1 MAGND
6 VYVVSKCCMDIVT
19 MSLILPTIVAA
30 CGLFIALAYIIECA
44 QIDSQSANIAI
55 ISVAGS
61 LLFITTAMI
70 YCIVNGISQRFSPH
84 DYEMT
89 EIAETAEI
97 ADVTETA
104 EIAETTDV

>member
-1 MAGND
+1 MAGHD

-19 MSLILPTIVAA
+19 MSLILPTIAAA

-55 ISVAGS
+55 VSVAGS

-70 YCIVNGISQRFSPH
+70 YCIVNGISQRFSSH

-89 EIAETAEI
+89 EIAEI
-97 ADVTETA
+97 ADVTET
-104 EIAETTDV
+104 TNV